1 MTEKKHPHASHEEE
15 AEATPHETKKHAAK
29 ETSDS
34 TSKDATPK
42 DAVRGTQGVLN
53 RLATHLVLCQ
63 QTEDAALTA
72 IHDDGQAI
80 VDADMK
86 TDQVESPIA
95 HLRSVHDALFG
106 LSQAVAAS
114 TETLIV
120 AEAALKN
127 SLAAKK

>member
-15 AEATPHETKKHAAK
+15 ATPHEAKKHAAK
-29 ETSDS
+29 EAPEVDP
-34 TSKDATPK
+34 AG
-42 DAVRGTQGVLN
+42 AVSSTQGVLN
-53 RLATHLVLCQ
+53 RLATHLVACQ
-63 QTEDAALTA
+63 KTEEAALAA

-80 VDADMK
+80 VDADLK
-86 TDQVESPIA
+86 TDQVEPPIA

-106 LSQAVAAS
+106 LSQAVSAA
-114 TETLIV
+114 TETLIT